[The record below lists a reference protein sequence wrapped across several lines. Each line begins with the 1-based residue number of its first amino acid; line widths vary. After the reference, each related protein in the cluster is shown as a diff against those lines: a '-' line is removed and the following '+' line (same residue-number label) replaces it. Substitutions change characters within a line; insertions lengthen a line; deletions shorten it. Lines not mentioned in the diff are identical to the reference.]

1 MKEKGWTHICCS
13 ELIRAEISNG
23 SKYGTLIKSHV
34 DAGTNVPAWLIC
46 RIVGTAILAKPSDK
60 YMVDGFPREFSQV
73 DTFYKLGRDAD
84 AVVYFNAP
92 EAVLVERALKRGAA
106 GDTKEMLAKR
116 IKTYNAGC
124 KAVIGMYKENKK
136 LHEINSNQDAEAVW
150 AAFQALNL

>member
-1 MKEKGWTHICCS
+1 M
-13 ELIRAEISNG
+13 
-23 SKYGTLIKSHV
+23 IKKHV

-46 RIVGTAILAKPSDK
+46 RVIGKAIIDRPSDK

-92 EAVLVERALKRGAA
+92 EAVLTERALKRGAA

-116 IKTYNAGC
+116 ISTYNAGC
-124 KAVIGMYKENKK
+124 KSVIQMYKEHKK
-136 LHEINSNQDAEAVW
+136 LHEINSN
-150 AAFQALNL
+150 